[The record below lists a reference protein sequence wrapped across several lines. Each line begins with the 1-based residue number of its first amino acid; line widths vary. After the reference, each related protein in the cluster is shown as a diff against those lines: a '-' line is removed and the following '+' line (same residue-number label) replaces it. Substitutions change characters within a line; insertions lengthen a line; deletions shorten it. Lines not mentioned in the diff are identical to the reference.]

1 MGEHKAWEG
10 ERQAQHW
17 ASTRLREYIQ
27 RMNRAIFCALFLPL
41 LSLTPLHAQ
50 ADRWQVTLG
59 ADTYVWDVQLVRL
72 DGDSLVV
79 MQADS
84 LVRVPVDHVTELRL
98 IRKTEVRAGTDATA
112 ETMSALT
119 GADDE
124 IYDLSALEFA
134 DRLRTIQKILL
145 VHPTAP

>member
-1 MGEHKAWEG
+1 M
-10 ERQAQHW
+10 
-17 ASTRLREYIQ
+17 LRTTIG
-27 RMNRAIFCALFLPL
+27 ILC
-41 LSLTPLHAQ
+41 LSLAISGPLAAQ
-50 ADRWQVTLG
+50 ADRWQVTLD
-59 ADTYVWDVQLVRL
+59 AATYVWDVQLVRL

-98 IRKTEVRAGTDATA
+98 IRKTEVQAGDAGAAGT
-112 ETMSALT
+112 MNALT

-124 IYDLSALEFA
+124 IYDLSTLKFA
-134 DRLRTIQKILL
+134 ERLRTIQKILL

>member
-1 MGEHKAWEG
+1 MRVTLGKKPRFGGVVSA
-10 ERQAQHW
+10 A
-17 ASTRLREYIQ
+17 
-27 RMNRAIFCALFLPL
+27 
-41 LSLTPLHAQ
+41 PLHAQ
-50 ADRWQVTLG
+50 SDRWQATLG

-84 LVRVPVDHVTELRL
+84 LVRVPVDRMSELRL
-98 IRKTEVRAGTDATA
+98 IRKTEVQSGDASA
-112 ETMSALT
+112 AATMNALT

-124 IYDLSALEFA
+124 IYDLSQLEFA

-145 VHPTAP
+145 VHPAAP